1 MMKAA
6 VNNANNISF
15 VNGIWRSFIQ
25 SQGAVRVAEHVQH
38 FGNAL
43 MERRA
48 AAHENILAER
58 ADFTLIRAR
67 GEGALEFLNAQLSN
81 DIQLVDATHS
91 QLASWCSPRGR
102 MLVIFRIFRRGEDYY
117 LHFPAGLQETVLK
130 RLRMYVLRAKVTLEP
145 ADSELRV
152 FGLSGPHAENM
163 LRESA
168 GFAPGSVD
176 GCETQAEITV
186 IRVAGSLP
194 RFEIIAPSAAAAGL
208 WEKLKRGAIPVG
220 PPVWAWLDIMAGIP
234 RVLPETSEA
243 FVPQMA
249 NLEVIGGVNFKKGCY
264 PGQEIVARMQYLGNL
279 KQRMYRAH
287 VDGDIAPRPGESIYA
302 PNFPGQSAGTVVD
315 AQASPQSGYDL
326 LAVIQINS
334 ATAGELHLGS
344 KTGPT
349 LALQPL
355 PYTFPPATRTE

>member
-1 MMKAA
+1 MMSAT
-6 VNNANNISF
+6 VNNAINNSIE
-15 VNGIWRSFIQ
+15 NGLWQTFIQ
-25 SQGAVRVAEHVQH
+25 SQGAVRVAGHVQH

-48 AAHENILAER
+48 AAHENILVER
-58 ADFTLIRAR
+58 TDFTLIRAR
-67 GEGALEFLNAQLSN
+67 GEEALEFLNAQLSN
-81 DIQLVDATHS
+81 DIQLVDASRS
-91 QLASWCSPRGR
+91 QIASWCSPKGR
-102 MLVIFRIFRRGEDYY
+102 MLVILRIFRRGEDYF
-117 LHFPAGLQETVLK
+117 LHFPAGLRETVLK
-130 RLRMYVLRAKVTLEP
+130 RLRMYVLRAKVTFEH

-152 FGLSGPHAENM
+152 FGLSGPNAENM

-168 GFAPGSVD
+168 GFAPSNVD
-176 GCETQAEITV
+176 GSETRGEITV
-186 IRVAGSLP
+186 IRVAGPLP
-194 RFEIIAPSAAAAGL
+194 RFEIIAPPTVATGL
-208 WEKLKRGAIPVG
+208 WEKLKRSAIPVG
-220 PPVWAWLDIMAGIP
+220 PPLWAWLDIMAGMP

-315 AQASPQSGYDL
+315 AQASPQSGFDL
-326 LAVIQINS
+326 LAVIQIGS

-344 KTGPT
+344 NTGPRIT
-349 LALQPL
+349 VEPL
-355 PYTFPPATRTE
+355 PYSIPAGG